1 MKMNTDS
8 IVNRKAM
15 KANMLFLILGFMLAA
30 NAARAQW
37 TVIDPSNL
45 TQGIINSTNE
55 MVNTS
60 ATAENMLQNFQE
72 TVKIYQQAKAYYD
85 KLQAVSDLVRS
96 ARKIQK
102 CILLVG
108 EISGIYVNNYEK
120 MLADKNFSA
129 KELSAVAHGY
139 TLILQEST
147 MSLKDLQDVIT
158 PTGMSMT
165 DKERLD
171 RIDGVHAELMR
182 NRNLAAYH
190 TRKTIGVSMVRSK
203 KRNDMERVMALYG
216 KDEDKYW

>member
-85 KLQAVSDLVRS
+85 KLQAVSDPVRS

-147 MSLKDLQDVIT
+147 MALKDLQDVIT

-165 DKERLD
+165 DQRTARQD
-171 RIDGVHAELMR
+171 RRRARPNSCVTGIWPLTTRVKRSRFDGAFQ
-182 NRNLAAYH
+182 
-190 TRKTIGVSMVRSK
+190 KTQRHGT
-203 KRNDMERVMALYG
+203 G
-216 KDEDKYW
+216 

>member
-1 MKMNTDS
+1 MS
-8 IVNRKAM
+8 
-15 KANMLFLILGFMLAA
+15 
-30 NAARAQW
+30 
-37 TVIDPSNL
+37 DP
-45 TQGIINSTNE
+45 
-55 MVNTS
+55 
-60 ATAENMLQNFQE
+60 
-72 TVKIYQQAKAYYD
+72 
-85 KLQAVSDLVRS
+85 VRS

-147 MSLKDLQDVIT
+147 MALKDLQDVIT

-203 KRNDMERVMALYG
+203 KRNDMERVMSLYG

>member
-85 KLQAVSDLVRS
+85 KLQAVSDPVRS

-120 MLADKNFSA
+120 MLA
-129 KELSAVAHGY
+129 
-139 TLILQEST
+139 
-147 MSLKDLQDVIT
+147 
-158 PTGMSMT
+158 
-165 DKERLD
+165 ERLYEM
-171 RIDGVHAELMR
+171 VHEINSPL
-182 NRNLAAYH
+182 
-190 TRKTIGVSMVRSK
+190 TGIVDPK
-203 KRNDMERVMALYG
+203 KLDHFLTTPSDYG
-216 KDEDKYW
+216 KPWYGQLMAGPQMLAYLLQVGYWIQTYSISL

>member
-1 MKMNTDS
+1 
-8 IVNRKAM
+8 
-15 KANMLFLILGFMLAA
+15 MLFLILGFMLAA

-85 KLQAVSDLVRS
+85 KLQAVSDPVRS

-120 MLADKNFSA
+120 MLADKNFFGKGTFRRRA
-129 KELSAVAHGY
+129 RIYA
-139 TLILQEST
+139 
-147 MSLKDLQDVIT
+147 DLAGKHYGAERFAGRYYADRHVYDRQRTARQDRRRARRT
-158 PTGMSMT
+158 
-165 DKERLD
+165 
-171 RIDGVHAELMR
+171 HA
-182 NRNLAAYH
+182 
-190 TRKTIGVSMVRSK
+190 
-203 KRNDMERVMALYG
+203 
-216 KDEDKYW
+216 